1 MHADTVD
8 TQETIGHGT
17 AGVAGGGH
25 EHMDLIVTDE
35 EILQQTRHETRAYVL
50 ECQGRSMEEF
60 QGVDTGLYLADG
72 AVEGKRLG
80 DDPPKHV
87 RGDVLAE
94 ERISHRRGD
103 LHEGIHRLEERF
115 RKRLDVLRHI
125 ETAVLREAFD
135 DGLPEIRP
143 RRLAVRA
150 VVSHCARSFA
160 PLFVTFTTYT
170 SHLMP
175 WEVK

>member
-1 MHADTVD
+1 VHADAIDTEETV
-8 TQETIGHGT
+8 GHGA
-17 AGVAGGGH
+17 AGIAGGGH
-25 EHMDLIVTDE
+25 EHMDLIVPGE

-50 ECQGRSMEEF
+50 ESQGRSMEEF
-60 QGVDTGLYLADG
+60 QRVDARLDLADG
-72 AVEGKRLG
+72 AVEGQGLG
-80 DDPPKHV
+80 NDPMQNV
-87 RGDVLAE
+87 CRDVLAE
-94 ERISHRRGD
+94 ERIGNHRGD
-103 LHEGIHRLEERF
+103 LREGTHRLEKRF
-115 RKRLDVLRHI
+115 RKLLDALRHI
-125 ETAVLREAFD
+125 ESTVFREAFD